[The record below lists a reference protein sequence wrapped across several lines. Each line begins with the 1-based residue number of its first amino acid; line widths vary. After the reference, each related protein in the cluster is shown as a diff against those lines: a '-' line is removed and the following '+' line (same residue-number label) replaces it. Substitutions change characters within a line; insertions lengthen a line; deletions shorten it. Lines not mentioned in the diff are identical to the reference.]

1 MTNGKALVVR
11 DTQGASHSQPDLT
24 DDRVHGGIVQ
34 APIVEA
40 PGQTRVSRKN
50 QHGSLL
56 SFIGDAYLNETE
68 NH

>member
-11 DTQGASHSQPDLT
+11 DTQGASHAHADLT
-24 DDRVHGGIVQ
+24 DGRIHGKIVQ
-34 APIVEA
+34 APIVEHRDRPA
-40 PGQTRVSRKN
+40 SGGKD